1 MYNKNIKNKLLMMV
15 FVIFLTIPLS
25 SAASTT
31 VVISPS
37 GAGTVTV
44 TSPIG
49 TTTVTSTS
57 TITVSQ
63 CAQVT
68 YKATANSGFA
78 FNRFDNVWG
87 SKSETVTQ
95 NPWTDA
101 VCADDTVTAVFV
113 PVPNVNTGPFDT
125 PNVNTPVPT
134 PNVNTGP
141 FDTNTPVIIKTRTVS
156 IGEKLLTDLWNMLI
170 SIFYK

>member
-1 MYNKNIKNKLLMMV
+1 MNRKNLKNKILILV
-15 FVIFLTIPLS
+15 FTMFLIIPLS

-31 VVISPS
+31 VVISPVGS
-37 GAGTVTV
+37 GTVIV

-49 TTTVTSTS
+49 TTTVTSS
-57 TITVSQ
+57 NAITVSQ

-87 SKSETVTQ
+87 SKSESVTQ

-113 PVPNVNTGPFDT
+113 ASSAVVPTPVSTPAINTGITPVPT
-125 PNVNTPVPT
+125 VNTPVVQT
-134 PNVNTGP
+134 
-141 FDTNTPVIIKTRTVS
+141 KTIS
-156 IGEKLLTDLWNMLI
+156 MGEKFLNDLWNMII